1 MKLRTLASIVLIAA
15 LPMAAQVA
23 HPASC
28 NGGNNASGATQTS
41 WSCTLT
47 VPSGGFITVL
57 LACGGCG
64 TVPTSYSA
72 SDTLGSTF
80 TFAGANANFAAAD
93 GYWLALEAATAN
105 GSGSDTVTFTASP
118 AKGFTA
124 VLVDAWTGAIPTLDG
139 AVTVDTCGSCGVT
152 YSTTAANELVYFGS
166 MVGGTV
172 TAASGWTL
180 AQNSQTDGVQWIS
193 PGVVTNQTAAWGTA
207 TGTWIALVA
216 VFKAAASP
224 HAVMKGMVLKGGV
237 VR

>member
-1 MKLRTLASIVLIAA
+1 MRLRILASIVLIAA
-15 LPMAAQVA
+15 LPLAAQVA

-28 NGGNNASGATQTS
+28 NGGNNSSGTTQTS

-47 VPSGGFITVL
+47 MPS
-57 LACGGCG
+57 
-64 TVPTSYSA
+64 
-72 SDTLGSTF
+72 
-80 TFAGANANFAAAD
+80 NAD

-118 AKGFTA
+118 AKGYTA
-124 VLVDAWTGAIPTLDG
+124 VLVDAWTGALPTLDG

-152 YSTTAANELVYFGS
+152 YSTTAAGELVYFGS

>member
-1 MKLRTLASIVLIAA
+1 MRKILPVLMLLA
-15 LPMAAQVA
+15 LPAAAQVA
-23 HPASC
+23 HSASC
-28 NGGNNASGATQTS
+28 NGGNNSSGTTQTS

-47 VPSGGFITVL
+47 VPSNGVITVL
-57 LACGGCG
+57 LTCSSCN

-72 SDTLGSTF
+72 SDTLGSAF
-80 TFAGANANFAAAD
+80 SFAGANANFAAAD

-118 AKGFTA
+118 AKAYTA
-124 VLVDAWTGAIPTLDG
+124 VLVDAWTGALPTLDG

-180 AQNSQTDGVQWIS
+180 AQNSQGNGVQWTS
-193 PGVVTNQTAAWGTA
+193 PGVVTNQTAAWGSA
-207 TGTWIALVA
+207 TGNWIALVA

-224 HAVMKGMVLKGGV
+224 HAVMKGLVLKGGV